1 MQAIYKNFIFC
12 VLDLNRAWGWVYG
25 RMRAVH
31 ADADQYFLPQPVN
44 LSDRD
49 RDPSAETELSL
60 RVVVGVQDFW
70 HCDWASIG
78 GEFWS

>member
-1 MQAIYKNFIFC
+1 MQT
-12 VLDLNRAWGWVYG
+12 G
-25 RMRAVH
+25 
-31 ADADQYFLPQPVN
+31 QYFLPQPVN

-70 HCDWASIG
+70 HCDWAAIG